1 MNHNPHTYAEV
12 RIESNTEVLFLGKTP
27 LTVFEDTAG
36 SEARLT
42 LEVTDINFSDTHVLD
57 QYLERDILI
66 RQAHGNGV
74 EFVTRMYVTNY
85 ERRLDSKSS
94 KVVHVFN
101 GTKTKPK
108 PQ

>member
-1 MNHNPHTYAEV
+1 MNHNPHTYAQV
-12 RIESNTEVLFLGKTP
+12 QIESNTGVQFLGKTP

-42 LEVTDINFSDTHVLD
+42 LEVTDINFSDTHALD
-57 QYLERDILI
+57 QYLHKNILI

-101 GTKTKPK
+101 GTKTKP
-108 PQ
+108 QQ